1 MNPMHRK
8 VKQHKKGIEGVCP
21 AGTPWQC
28 ILTTTGCSQT
38 MTRLSRLSGTFC
50 LVLVFSCVPALHGLS
65 ASPEVADVA
74 GSLVGFPQF
83 RRLAESELSSQM
95 KKEDMDALIEDIE
108 NAAIIVGYNDD
119 TLDAFTRREI
129 ELARRLKLS
138 VSSAFDNVRQT
149 LQSLPLHLLQNALIV
164 GAILFSL
171 GLVGIL
177 TRRNLIV
184 MFLAAEMMLQG
195 ISVSLV
201 AWSRYHGD
209 WGGHVLVIFV
219 LTVAACEAA
228 VALVFVLQAFSRTG
242 RLDAAAWQSLREA
255 NVGRTVDHELP
266 AIDTVPLRFPTLAPA
281 GVLPPADENEPLQR
295 EHV

>member
-1 MNPMHRK
+1 M
-8 VKQHKKGIEGVCP
+8 
-21 AGTPWQC
+21 
-28 ILTTTGCSQT
+28 S
-38 MTRLSRLSGTFC
+38 
-50 LVLVFSCVPALHGLS
+50 
-65 ASPEVADVA
+65 
-74 GSLVGFPQF
+74 
-83 RRLAESELSSQM
+83 
-95 KKEDMDALIEDIE
+95 
-108 NAAIIVGYNDD
+108 
-119 TLDAFTRREI
+119 
-129 ELARRLKLS
+129 
-138 VSSAFDNVRQT
+138 
-149 LQSLPLHLLQNALIV
+149 SLPMLHNALVV

-184 MFLAAEMMLQG
+184 MFLSAELMLQG

-228 VALVFVLQAFSRTG
+228 LALVFVLQAFSRTG

-255 NVGRTVDHELP
+255 TLGRVVDHELP
-266 AIDTVPLRFPTLAPA
+266 PIDTVPPRFPTLTPA
-281 GVLPPADENEPLQR
+281 GVRPEADEDELLQR

>member
-8 VKQHKKGIEGVCP
+8 VKQHKKGIKGGCP
-21 AGTPWQC
+21 AGTPWQR
-28 ILTTTGCSQT
+28 ILATTGCSQT
-38 MTRLSRLSGTFC
+38 LTRLSRLSGTFC

-74 GSLVGFPQF
+74 GFLVGFPQF

-95 KKEDMDALIEDIE
+95 KKDDMDALMKGIED
-108 NAAIIVGYNDD
+108 AAIDVGYNDD
-119 TLDAFTRREI
+119 TLVAYTNGMI
-129 ELARRLKLS
+129 ELARRRGLP
-138 VSSAFDNVRQT
+138 VSRAFDNLRET
-149 LQSLPLHLLQNALIV
+149 LQSLPLLQNALTV

-255 NVGRTVDHELP
+255 TVGRTVDHELP
-266 AIDTVPLRFPTLAPA
+266 AIDTVPTRFPTLAPA
-281 GVLPPADENEPLQR
+281 GILPPADENEPLQR